1 MNVRV
6 PLLPRWL
13 RWSFVVGIAG
23 FIFYTSILTVPPETV
38 VDSAKP
44 GVDYL
49 PLDKW
54 RHFVAYAV
62 LAGTG
67 VYATADWNQSIRR
80 RALLVVGLVVLYGVG
95 IEFGQSLIP
104 NRYFSLGDAYANGLG
119 AVLVTPWYFVRR
131 HVEFVEVRTWI
142 SEFTPTTDTPR
153 E

>member
-1 MNVRV
+1 MTIRV

-38 VDSAKP
+38 IDAGKP
-44 GVDYL
+44 ELL

-67 VYATADWNQSIRR
+67 VYATTDWNQSMRR
-80 RALLVVGLVVLYGVG
+80 RALLVVGLVVVYGVG

-104 NRYFSLGDAYANGLG
+104 NRYFSLGDAYANALG
-119 AVLVTPWYFVRR
+119 AVLVTPWYLVRR
-131 HVEFVEVRTWI
+131 HVEFVEVRTWVA
-142 SEFTPTTDTPR
+142 EFAPTAGTR
-153 E
+153 QK

>member
-1 MNVRV
+1 MMIRV

-23 FIFYTSILTVPPETV
+23 FIFYTSILTAPPGI
-38 VDSAKP
+38 VDPAKP
-44 GVDYL
+44 ELL

-67 VYATADWNQSIRR
+67 VYATADWNQSMRR
-80 RALLVVGLVVLYGVG
+80 RALLVVGLVVVYGVG

-104 NRYFSLGDAYANGLG
+104 NRYFSLGDAYANALG
-119 AVLVTPWYFVRR
+119 AVLVTPWYLVRR
-131 HVEFVEVRTWI
+131 HVEFVEVRTWVAAFG
-142 SEFTPTTDTPR
+142 FTTETQQK
-153 E
+153 